1 MTLNFEISTIL
12 IGILVFFARVFD
24 VSLGTFRTI
33 SIVQGRT
40 KIAFLIGFVEISMWL
55 LVLST
60 VLNRVMNT
68 PILGLFY
75 ALGFSTGNVVGIFLE
90 KRIALGKSILRLIT
104 SQNGKK
110 MAELIRESGYV
121 VTTFQGEG
129 KNGPVTEL
137 CIVCQRK
144 NLGKILRLVQSIQK
158 DVFYITEQVSN
169 ASKIYHPI
177 MVPRTGWRAIEKKK

>member
-24 VSLGTFRTI
+24 VSLGTLRTI

-40 KIAFLIGFVEISMWL
+40 KIPFLLGFVEISMWL

-68 PILGLFY
+68 PLLGIFY
-75 ALGFSTGNVVGIFLE
+75 ALGFSTGNVVGILLE
-90 KRIALGKSILRLIT
+90 KRISFGKSVLHIIT
-104 SQNGKK
+104 PQNGEK
-110 MAELIRESGYV
+110 MVKIIRESGYA

-137 CIVCQRK
+137 CIICQRK
-144 NLGKILRLVQSIQK
+144 DLGKILRLVQPIEK
-158 DVFYITEQVSN
+158 NVFYFTEQVSN
-169 ASKIYHPI
+169 ASKIFRPI
-177 MVPRTGWRAIEKKK
+177 MVPRTGWRAIIKKK